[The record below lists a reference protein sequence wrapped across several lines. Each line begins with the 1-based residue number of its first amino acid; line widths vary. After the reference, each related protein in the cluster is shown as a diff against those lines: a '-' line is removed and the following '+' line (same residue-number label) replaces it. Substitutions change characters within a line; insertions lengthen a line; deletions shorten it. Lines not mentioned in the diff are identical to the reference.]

1 MTGPIPG
8 QGETPQ
14 PWGGRPRESGRLPD
28 HGSTTRDGD
37 PTGPLYVDAGTRAAF
52 AGPQR
57 GPRRSVLVAI
67 AVAVVVIVG
76 AGVTLWFT
84 AGPGHG
90 SNPLPVAQTSERPVP
105 PRSAV
110 RPPVSSSPDVA
121 AAYDV
126 GSCFDEGTGGQTG
139 HVQLN
144 PVACG
149 GADAVF
155 VINSV
160 VPTAA
165 RCDVGAD
172 YHNHGYEVPDVT
184 ANVAYCASLVVPVD
198 VCFVI
203 GGSTPIARTPCGA
216 APNVVQVLAIESA
229 PNPASACRDKPNP
242 DVWYFQAP
250 TSGQFACVSRPGST
264 GTATTPLT
272 FSTTVPATATTTTP
286 AG

>member
-1 MTGPIPG
+1 
-8 QGETPQ
+8 
-14 PWGGRPRESGRLPD
+14 
-28 HGSTTRDGD
+28 
-37 PTGPLYVDAGTRAAF
+37 LYVDADTRAAF
-52 AGPQR
+52 GAERR

-84 AGPGHG
+84 AGPGRG
-90 SNPLPVAQTSERPVP
+90 SNPTPVAQTSDRPVP

-110 RPPVSSSPDVA
+110 RPPVSSAPDIA

-126 GSCFDEGTGGQTG
+126 GSCFDEDTGGAAG
-139 HVQLN
+139 HVELN
-144 PVACG
+144 PVPCG
-149 GADAVF
+149 GTEAVF

-160 VPTAA
+160 VPSVA

-172 YHNHGYEVPDVT
+172 YHNHGYEVPDET
-184 ANVAYCASLVVPVD
+184 ANVAYCASLVVPVN

-203 GGSTPIARTPCGA
+203 GGTTPIARTPCGS

-264 GTATTPLT
+264 STSTVP
-272 FSTTVPATATTTTP
+272 TTVTTTTP